1 MPLPLVLLVVDT
13 ALADELVVVA
23 DTALADELVV
33 VADTVLAVELV
44 VVAVVAVVEVLERL
58 RLKTLLPM
66 QVSEV
71 LVDC

>member
-1 MPLPLVLLVVDT
+1 MQLPLVLLVVDT

-23 DTALADELVV
+23 DKVLADEIV
-33 VADTVLAVELV
+33 
-44 VVAVVAVVEVLERL
+44 VVAVVEVLERL
-58 RLKTLLPM
+58 RLTTLLPM